1 MRSKVHIGVLAVAAF
16 LAYAVPGFAAK
27 LEGFVVAQLACPV
40 NVTKLEAV
48 YGPAGAKYK
57 PADYANINPEGTEK
71 LWVFAVFQNASD
83 DPIMSFTFDVLVWDA
98 AGTELFREEGE
109 FHFPLRDD
117 PGSREWSWTLDGAS
131 SAATVVFIP
140 RVVNFP
146 AGRKWEADEK
156 FVDVK
161 LGELRGA
168 E

>member
-1 MRSKVHIGVLAVAAF
+1 MRSKVYIGVLAVAAF
-16 LAYAVPGFAAK
+16 LTCAAPGFAAR
-27 LEGFVVAQLACPV
+27 LDGVVVSQLACPV
-40 NVTKLEAV
+40 NVTELAAV

-71 LWVFAVFQNASD
+71 LWVFAVFENASD
-83 DPIMSFTFDVLVWDA
+83 DPIMSFTFDVLFWGA
-98 AGTELFREEGE
+98 AGNELFREEGE

-117 PGSREWSWTLDGAS
+117 PRSWEWSWVFDDAISAS
-131 SAATVVFIP
+131 TVIFIP

-146 AGRKWEADEK
+146 ASRKWEADEK
-156 FVDVK
+156 FIEDK